1 MTYKVT
7 AIGEDWV
14 ELWDGASIVD
24 PDLPSHKSTERV
36 YVGSPNPFQ
45 VDDVVAMAVRLVARI
60 TPPPEDVPSTWQETA
75 QTWLDLGREDRQVFD
90 QHVGNG
96 SA

>member
-1 MTYKVT
+1 MTYKVVAT
-7 AIGEDWV
+7 GPDWV
-14 ELWDGASIVD
+14 ELWDGTSIVD
-24 PDLPSHKSTERV
+24 PDLPSHKHTETFHI
-36 YVGSPNPFQ
+36 GEHAFL
-45 VDDVVAMAVRLVARI
+45 VDDMVTIAVRLVARI
-60 TPPPEDVPSTWQETA
+60 TPPEDVPNTWRETA